1 MERTLVLLKPDAVQ
15 RGLIGELVSRTER
28 KGLKI
33 TAMKLMVL
41 DDALAR
47 RHYAEHVNKSFFG
60 DLIEFI
66 TSGPLVTPT
75 LLIMNH
81 GGRGY
86 EDTAASSRPISAYD
100 KDTGEHLGSVDLP
113 APPGGNPVTYLHEG
127 KQYLVVAVG
136 RGGTNAE
143 LLALTLP

>member
-1 MERTLVLLKPDAVQ
+1 M
-15 RGLIGELVSRTER
+15 
-28 KGLKI
+28 
-33 TAMKLMVL
+33 
-41 DDALAR
+41 
-47 RHYAEHVNKSFFG
+47 
-60 DLIEFI
+60 
-66 TSGPLVTPT
+66 TPT

-86 EDTAASSRPISAYD
+86 EETAASSRTISAYN
-100 KDTGEHLGSVDLP
+100 KDTGEHVGSVDLP

-136 RGGTNAE
+136 SGGINAE